1 MGERGVGRAEVRVGR
16 MVRKKR
22 EKRDV
27 VVVVG
32 EEGSI
37 FWFGGRG
44 DGGRIFD
51 GDMVVLLL
59 LV

>member
-16 MVRKKR
+16 VVRRKR
-22 EKRDV
+22 ERREMEREVDV

-37 FWFGGRG
+37 FLVLGVWFWGMGGG
-44 DGGRIFD
+44 DICW
-51 GDMVVLLL
+51 
-59 LV
+59 